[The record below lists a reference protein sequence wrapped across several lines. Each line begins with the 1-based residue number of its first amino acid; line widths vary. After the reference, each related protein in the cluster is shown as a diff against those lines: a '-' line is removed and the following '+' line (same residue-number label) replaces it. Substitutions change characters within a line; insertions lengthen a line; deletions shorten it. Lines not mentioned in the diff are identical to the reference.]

1 MKRNKEDVRD
11 AIRKNYAEV
20 AKSGSTRGCC
30 AGGCCCSGAPVDIEY
45 SAKKLGYTE
54 ADLLNIPK
62 DANMG
67 LGCGNPIAIAELK
80 EGETVLDLGCGGG
93 FDCFLASRRVGAT
106 GFVIGVDMTPD
117 MITLAR
123 KNAEEGGYTRVDF
136 RLGEIEHLPAADKSV
151 DVIIS
156 NCVINL
162 SLDKEQ
168 VFKETFRVLK
178 PGGRLSVSDVVAT
191 AHIPEKVR
199 RDMKLVACCIGGAE
213 HVDDVRT
220 MLKNVGFTDIRLT
233 TKENSREIIKS
244 WGFGK
249 NIEDYVASFI
259 IEAKKQER
267 EEKRGGMNVKIL
279 KIEWRHL
286 DVGGETCDRCYDTG
300 ENLAQEVKRL
310 KRALEPQGIVIELI
324 DTKLDDNQIPQSNTI
339 LFNEVPI
346 EEILEIE
353 VSENY
358 CESCTALLGKETYCR
373 AVKFEGNDYEDIPA
387 KAIRQAAYKALG
399 IEEAKQ
405 EISKNSGCCCSDNS
419 GCCC

>member
-1 MKRNKEDVRD
+1 MKKNREDIRN

-20 AKSGSTRGCC
+20 AKSGSTGGCC
-30 AGGCCCSGAPVDIEY
+30 SGGCCCSGAPVDIKD

-54 ADLLNIPK
+54 ADLKNMPK

-80 EGETVLDLGCGGG
+80 EGESVLDLGCGGG
-93 FDCFLASRRVGAT
+93 FDCFLASRRVGAA

-117 MITLAR
+117 MIALAR
-123 KNAEEGGYTRVDF
+123 KNAEQGGYTGVDF
-136 RLGEIEHLPAADKSV
+136 RLGEIEHLPVADASV

-168 VFKETFRVLK
+168 VFKETFRVLRQ
-178 PGGRLSVSDVVAT
+178 GGRLSVSDVVAT
-191 AHIPEKVR
+191 EKLPEQTR
-199 RDMKLVACCIGGAE
+199 EDLQLVSGCIGGAE
-213 HVDDVRT
+213 YVEDVRL
-220 MLKNVGFTDIRLT
+220 MLQNAGFSDIQLT
-233 TKENSREIIKS
+233 PKENSREIIKS

-249 NIEDYVASFI
+249 NVEDYVASFI
-259 IEAKKQER
+259 IEAKKPVIN
-267 EEKRGGMNVKIL
+267 EKRGEMIMKTL

-286 DVGGETCDRCYDTG
+286 DVEGDTCDRCYDTG
-300 ENLAQEVKRL
+300 ENLANEVKRL
-310 KRALEPQGIVIELI
+310 KRTLEPQGIVIELTE
-324 DTKLDDNQIPQSNTI
+324 TKLDDNQIPQSNTV
-339 LFNEVPI
+339 LFNGVPI
-346 EEILEIE
+346 EDILDIE
-353 VSENY
+353 VYDNY

-373 AVKFEGNDYEDIPA
+373 AVKFEGTDYDDIPA

-399 IEEAKQ
+399 IEEKQ
-405 EISKNSGCCCSDNS
+405 ETSKNSGCCCGGNS